1 VTTIAPASQQP
12 DTFAFSADNLA
23 AAKAFVAKYPD
34 AYQASAVLP
43 LLDLAQRQNDGWLP
57 RAALEYVA
65 DFLGMPPIRV
75 FEVATFYT
83 MLNLAPVGRH
93 HVQVCTNISCWLRG
107 ADAVVETCRN
117 TLGIGMGET
126 TDDGQF
132 TLSEVECLGACVN
145 APMMQINDD
154 YYEDLDA
161 GSTQVILATLQ
172 DGGVPKS
179 GSQIGRKTC
188 EPLGGLTSLTD
199 DAKTAG
205 KAAGIKK
212 KPRAGKGKGA

>member
-1 VTTIAPASQQP
+1 MTAAAPQQP
-12 DTFAFSADNLA
+12 ETFSFSAGNLKG
-23 AAKAFVAKYPD
+23 AKAFVAKYPD
-34 AYQASAVLP
+34 GYQASAVLP

-57 RAALEYVA
+57 QAALEYVA
-65 DFLGMPPIRV
+65 DFLDMPSIRV
-75 FEVATFYT
+75 YEVATFYT

-107 ADAVVETCRN
+107 ADAIVEACRN
-117 TLGIGMGET
+117 TLGIGFGET
-126 TDDGQF
+126 TDDGLF

-161 GSTQVILATLQ
+161 GGTQVILATLK
-172 DGGVPKS
+172 DGGTPKS

-188 EPLGGLTSLTD
+188 EPAGGLTSLTD
-199 DAKTAG
+199 AGGTVGTAAS
-205 KAAGIKK
+205 KAK
-212 KPRAGKGKGA
+212 KPRARKRKGP

>member
-1 VTTIAPASQQP
+1 MTTDAPEQP
-12 DTFAFSADNLA
+12 DTFAFSAGNLA
-23 AAKAFVAKYPD
+23 AAKAFIAKDPD
-34 AYQASAVLP
+34 GYQASAVLP

-65 DFLGMPPIRV
+65 DFLDMPPIRV
-75 FEVATFYT
+75 YEVGTFYT

-107 ADAVVETCRN
+107 ADAIVGACRN
-117 TLGIGMGET
+117 TLGLGLGET
-126 TDDGQF
+126 TGDGLF

-161 GSTQVILATLQ
+161 GSTQVILGTLK
-172 DGGVPKS
+172 DGGTPKS
-179 GSQIGRKTC
+179 GSQIGRKGC

-199 DAKTAG
+199 GGGA
-205 KAAGIKK
+205 
-212 KPRAGKGKGA
+212 AGKGKKGRARKGKGA

>member
-1 VTTIAPASQQP
+1 MTPIAPASEQP

-23 AAKAFVAKYPD
+23 AAKAFMAKYPD
-34 AYQASAVLP
+34 EYQASAVLP
-43 LLDLAQRQNDGWLP
+43 LLDLAQRQNGWLP
-57 RAALEYVA
+57 QAALEYVA
-65 DFLGMPPIRV
+65 DFLGMPSIRV

-107 ADAVVETCRN
+107 ADTIVEACRN
-117 TLGIGMGET
+117 TLGIGFGET
-126 TDDGQF
+126 TQDGQF
-132 TLSEVECLGACVN
+132 TLSEMECLGACVN

-161 GSTQVILATLQ
+161 GSTQVILGTLK
-172 DGGVPKS
+172 DGGTPKS

-205 KAAGIKK
+205 KTPGKSK
-212 KPRAGKGKGA
+212 KPRARKGKGA